1 MQWNVQHVARAFGV
15 SEKTVYRW
23 IKERQ
28 LPACRD
34 GLLYRFSREEV
45 LEWAAAQRLQLS
57 PQFLGLHENGHAP
70 LPTLAQALEA
80 GGVMPDVPGRD
91 KQTVLREVVGRL
103 RLPPTV
109 NRDLLFQLL
118 WARESLESTAIGE
131 GVAIPHPRNPIVLNI
146 QAPLVTLCFTRQPVD
161 FGALDGQPVFALF
174 TLVSPTVKT
183 HLHLLSRLAYCL
195 RDAHFKSLLAA
206 RANAPELLT
215 AVQAIEA
222 GLAPAKSEPQEK
234 KI

>member
-23 IKERQ
+23 VKERQ

-57 PQFLGLHENGHAP
+57 PQFLGLGENGPTP
-70 LPTLAQALEA
+70 LPSLAEALQA
-80 GGVMPDVPGRD
+80 GGVMCDVPGQD
-91 KQTVLREVVGRL
+91 KQTVLREVVHRL
-103 RLPPTV
+103 WLPPTV
-109 NRDLLFQLL
+109 NRELLFQLL

-131 GVAIPHPRNPIVLNI
+131 GVAVPHPRNPIVLNI
-146 QAPLVTLCFTRQPVD
+146 AAPVVTLCFTRQPVD
-161 FGALDGQPVFALF
+161 FGALDGQPVYALF

-195 RDAHFKSLLAA
+195 RDAPFKSLLAA
-206 RANAPELLT
+206 RANAPDLLA
-215 AVQAIEA
+215 AVTAIEA
-222 GLAPAKSEPQEK
+222 GLTPAHRECQKEK
-234 KI
+234 R